1 MKTTQR
7 FLEAHLLKKFS
18 TEPYP
23 KPHCKIMKNALLFDK
38 KRKKIFFLL
47 FSVFFGVVSF
57 SPPPL
62 VLIVSFC
69 FFSVIRLCMGEM
81 NIKFVACPHTW
92 CLAISYQ
99 WNSGLIIEIWVCP
112 KPLCR
117 FHPPSVLIVSF
128 YRKVHIITWKS
139 DHSKKSSLQRN
150 TNHK

>member
-23 KPHCKIMKNALLFDK
+23 KPLCKIMKNALLFDK
-38 KRKKIFFLL
+38 KRKKIFFYFLVCFL
-47 FSVFFGVVSF
+47 ALCRFHPPSVI
-57 SPPPL
+57 
-62 VLIVSFC
+62 IVSFC

-81 NIKFVACPHTW
+81 NIKFVACPHTR

-99 WNSGLIIEIWVCP
+99 WNSGLIIEIWGCP